1 METKPPLTIR
11 RAVCRA
17 MFVFD
22 AGREVDLAACRA
34 LAKEFVRP
42 VPVTDSRCAP
52 SSVRIESPPLRLDV
66 PFDGFVLDG
75 RRIDGPAE
83 IAVYEF
89 GAIAVTLCVPA
100 GTTLG
105 EMRDAA
111 CALTG
116 DAELA
121 AAARSISNG
130 LLARIGASVVDLR
143 LADVVE
149 EHLVFEITDFDSDV
163 PLPDLPR
170 HCGPE
175 LARILRAES
184 QDLSAQEIEHA
195 TATRVMRTP
204 DDLVL
209 LDWNAA
215 IVLDAEPEEARAV
228 IELAN
233 VQLLE
238 MRFLDR
244 RLDESLHHAY
254 DVVSRRVLWRPV
266 LLPGGLREAM
276 RHIAQR
282 QVDSAMLFEH
292 VSNAL
297 KLVGDQYLARVYRGA
312 AQQFELQAWNDA
324 IVRKIATLDS
334 IYEKVHDRTVNAR
347 GEMLE
352 WIVILLILFE
362 VVMQF
367 WR

>member
-22 AGREVDLAACRA
+22 AGREIDLAASRVLAGEFLRA
-34 LAKEFVRP
+34 AP
-42 VPVTDSRCAP
+42 AQSRGAP

-66 PFDGFVLDG
+66 PFDAFVLAG
-75 RRIDGPAE
+75 RRIDSPAD

-100 GTTLG
+100 GATLS
-105 EMRDAA
+105 ELRETA

-121 AAARSISNG
+121 TAARSIANG
-130 LLARIGASVVDLR
+130 LVARIGAAISELR
-143 LADVVE
+143 LADIFE
-149 EHLVFEITDFDSDV
+149 EHLVFEVTDFDSDV
-163 PLPDLPR
+163 PLPELPAR
-170 HCGPE
+170 CGLE

-228 IELAN
+228 VELAN

-244 RLDESLHHAY
+244 RLDESLNHAY

-266 LLPGGLREAM
+266 VLPGGLREAM
-276 RHIAQR
+276 RRIAQR

-292 VSNAL
+292 VNNAL

-312 AQQFELQAWNDA
+312 AQQFELHAWNEA

-347 GEMLE
+347 AEMLE

-362 VVMQF
+362 VLMQF
-367 WR
+367 RR